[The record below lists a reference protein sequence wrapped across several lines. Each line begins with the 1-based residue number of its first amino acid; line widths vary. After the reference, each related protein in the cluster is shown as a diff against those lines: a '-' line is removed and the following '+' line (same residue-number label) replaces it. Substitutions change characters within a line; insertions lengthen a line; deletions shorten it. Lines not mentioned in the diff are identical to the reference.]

1 MLVARPQPGGEQ
13 PKETKLDTG
22 RPIGP
27 VVACMRG
34 GVVID
39 KSFVF
44 MVLACTVAP
53 LLGAAVY
60 LATFLF

>member
-1 MLVARPQPGGEQ
+1 
-13 PKETKLDTG
+13 
-22 RPIGP
+22 
-27 VVACMRG
+27 MRG

-39 KSFVF
+39 KSFVL
-44 MVLACTVAP
+44 MVLACAAAP